1 MSIHPKETDMQ
12 NRLIQS
18 TTEYG
23 ITRREFLWISSMS
36 AAGFMVGCAANPV
49 TGKPQFMMVSEAQE
63 IKIDKQNSPHQFSSD
78 YGPLQDTALNNY
90 INQTG
95 KTLSAQTHRPHMP
108 YSFRGVNA
116 TYVNAYAFPGG
127 SIAATRGILL
137 ALENEAQ
144 LAALLGHELGH
155 VNRRHTAEQ
164 MSKSVLTNVFI
175 GGVAAYAGT
184 KSSGLGSLASQLG
197 MVGAGALLASYSRN
211 NEREADASGLE
222 YMVRAGYNANGFV
235 GLMDMLKR
243 MSKHKPNA
251 IELMFA
257 THPMSDERYLTAVE
271 TVRTRYRYTN
281 NLPFYRERYMDH
293 TAKLR
298 SIKGAIQAMQKGESL
313 MATGKYGEAE
323 IHFSKA
329 LRHTPEDYAGLVMMS
344 KCQLAQKHYAKAGSF
359 AEKAK
364 NVYPQ
369 EAQAYHLA
377 GFAKIKQKDYA
388 SAYEEFKHY
397 AKLLP
402 GNPNIIFFKGLS
414 LEGMQHI
421 KESANEYYRYLQIV
435 NRGEKA
441 KHAYK
446 RLVEWGYI
454 KS

>member
-1 MSIHPKETDMQ
+1 MQ
-12 NRLIQS
+12 SKRIQS
-18 TTEYG
+18 RTEYG

-49 TGKPQFMMVSEAQE
+49 TGKPQFMMVSEDQE

-95 KTLSAQTHRPHMP
+95 KTLAARTHRPHMP

-137 ALENEAQ
+137 DLENEAQ

-155 VNRRHTAEQ
+155 VNARHTAEQ
-164 MSKSVLTNVFI
+164 MSKSTLINLFV
-175 GGVAAYAGT
+175 GGLSTVVGT
-184 KSSGLGSLASQLG
+184 QSSGLGNLASQLG
-197 MVGAGALLASYSRN
+197 MVGAGALLASYSRD
-211 NEREADASGLE
+211 NEREADALGLE
-222 YMVRAGYNANGFV
+222 YMVRAGYNAKGFV
-235 GLMDMLKR
+235 GLMDMLR
-243 MSKHKPNA
+243 RTSKYKPSA

-257 THPMSDERYLTAVE
+257 THPMSDERYRTAVE
-271 TVRTRYRYTN
+271 AVDTQYRSSQSFS
-281 NLPFYRERYMDH
+281 LYRDRYMDH

-298 SIKGAIQAMQKGESL
+298 KIKLTIEELQKGETL
-313 MATGKYGEAE
+313 MAKNKYGDAE

-329 LRHTPEDYAGLVMMS
+329 LKQTPEDYAGLVMMS
-344 KCQLAQKHYAKAGSF
+344 KCQLAQKHYAESGSF

-364 NVYPQ
+364 MVYPQ
-369 EAQAYHLA
+369 EGQAYYLS
-377 GFAKIKQKDYA
+377 GFTKIKQKDYA
-388 SAYEEFKHY
+388 SAYEEFKY
-397 AKLLP
+397 YEKLLS

-421 KESANEYYRYLQIV
+421 KKSANEYYKYLQVI
-435 NRGEKA
+435 NQGEKA
-441 KHAYK
+441 KYAYQ
-446 RLVEWGYI
+446 RLVQWGYI
-454 KS
+454 KK

>member
-1 MSIHPKETDMQ
+1 MQKEP
-12 NRLIQS
+12 IQS
-18 TTEYG
+18 TTEYS

-49 TGKPQFMMVSEAQE
+49 TGKSQFMMVSEAQE
-63 IKIDKQNSPHQFSSD
+63 IEIDRQNSPHQFSAD
-78 YGPLQDTALNNY
+78 YGPLQDTSLNNY
-90 INQTG
+90 IDRTG
-95 KTLSAQTHRPHMP
+95 KRIAALTHRPNMP

-127 SIAATRGILL
+127 SIVATRGILL

-144 LAALLGHELGH
+144 LVALLGHELGH
-155 VNRRHTAEQ
+155 VNARHTAEQ

-175 GGVAAYAGT
+175 SGVSAIAGT
-184 KSSGLGSLASQLG
+184 KSSSLGRLASQLG
-197 MVGAGALLASYSRN
+197 MVGASALLASYSRD
-211 NEREADASGLE
+211 NEREADALGLE
-222 YMVRAGYNANGFV
+222 YMVRSGYNPNEFV
-235 GLMDMLKR
+235 GLMDMLRR

-257 THPMSDERYLTAVE
+257 THPMSDERYRTAVE
-271 TVRTRYRYTN
+271 AVRTQYRYAKS
-281 NLPFYRERYMDH
+281 LPFYRERYMDH
-293 TAKLR
+293 TVKLR
-298 SIKGAIQAMQKGESL
+298 AMKGAIETMQKGERF
-313 MATGKYGEAE
+313 MAEGKYGEAE
-323 IHFSKA
+323 NRLKKA
-329 LRHTPEDYAGLVMMS
+329 LKQVPDDYAGLVMMS
-344 KCQLAQKHYAKAGSF
+344 KCQMAQKHYAKAISF

-364 NVYPQ
+364 IVYPQ

-388 SAYEEFKHY
+388 SAYEEFKRY
-397 AKLLP
+397 VKLLP
-402 GNPNIIFFKGLS
+402 GNPNTIFFKGLS

-435 NRGEKA
+435 NQGEKA

-454 KS
+454 KT

>member
-1 MSIHPKETDMQ
+1 MQ
-12 NRLIQS
+12 NRPIQNR
-18 TTEYG
+18 TEYS
-23 ITRREFLWISSMS
+23 ITRRKFLWISSMS

-49 TGKPQFMMVSEAQE
+49 TGKSQFMMVSEAQE
-63 IKIDKQNSPHQFSSD
+63 IEIDKQHSPHQFSSD
-78 YGPLQDTALNNY
+78 YGPLQDTFLNNY
-90 INQTG
+90 IDRTG
-95 KTLSAQTHRPHMP
+95 KNIAALTHRPHMP

-155 VNRRHTAEQ
+155 VNARHTAEQ
-164 MSKSVLTNVFI
+164 MSKSVLTNLFI
-175 GGVAAYAGT
+175 GGVTTYAGT
-184 KSSGLGSLASQLG
+184 KNSDLGRLASQLG
-197 MVGAGALLASYSRN
+197 MVGAGALLASYSRD
-211 NEREADASGLE
+211 NEREADALGLE

-235 GLMDMLKR
+235 GLMDMLRR
-243 MSKHKPNA
+243 MSKRKPDA

-257 THPMSDERYLTAVE
+257 THPMSDERYFTAVE

-293 TAKLR
+293 ITKLR

-313 MATGKYGEAE
+313 MAKGKYGEAE

-329 LRHTPEDYAGLVMMS
+329 LRQTPEDYAGLVMMS
-344 KCQLAQKHYAKAGSF
+344 KCQLAQKHYAKARSF

-364 NVYPQ
+364 TVYPQ
-369 EAQAYHLA
+369 EGQAYYLA

-388 SAYEEFKHY
+388 SAYEEFKY
-397 AKLLP
+397 YEKLLS
-402 GNPNIIFFKGLS
+402 GNPNIIFFKGFS

-421 KESANEYYRYLQIV
+421 RESANEYYKYLKIV
-435 NRGEKA
+435 NQGEKA

-454 KS
+454 KT

>member
-1 MSIHPKETDMQ
+1 MQ
-12 NRLIQS
+12 NRLIRN

-49 TGKPQFMMVSEAQE
+49 TGKSQFMMVSEAQE
-63 IKIDKQNSPHQFSSD
+63 IEIDRQNSPHQFSAD
-78 YGPLQDTALNNY
+78 YGPLQDTSLNNY
-90 INQTG
+90 IDRTG
-95 KTLSAQTHRPHMP
+95 KKIAALTHRPHMP

-116 TYVNAYAFPGG
+116 TYANAYAFPGG

-155 VNRRHTAEQ
+155 VNARHTAEQ
-164 MSKSVLTNVFI
+164 MSKSTLINLFV
-175 GGVAAYAGT
+175 GGLATVAGT
-184 KSSGLGSLASQLG
+184 QSSGLGTLTSQLG
-197 MVGAGALLASYSRN
+197 MAGAGALLASYSRD
-211 NEREADASGLE
+211 NEREADALGLK

-235 GLMDMLKR
+235 ELMDTLR
-243 MSKHKPNA
+243 SMSKHKPDA

-257 THPMSDERYLTAVE
+257 THPMSDERYRTAVE
-271 TVRTRYRYTN
+271 AVHTQYRSSQSFP
-281 NLPFYRERYMDH
+281 LYRNRYMDH

-298 SIKGAIQAMQKGESL
+298 KIKFTIEALQKGESL
-313 MATGKYGEAE
+313 MAKGKYGGAE

-329 LRHTPEDYAGLVMMS
+329 LKQTPDDYAGLVMMS
-344 KCQLAQKHYAKAGSF
+344 KCQLARKHYAKAGSF

-364 NVYPQ
+364 TVYPQ
-369 EAQAYHLA
+369 EGQAYYLS

-397 AKLLP
+397 EKLLP

-421 KESANEYYRYLQIV
+421 KESANEYYKYLKIV
-435 NRGEKA
+435 NQGEKA

-454 KS
+454 KT

>member
-1 MSIHPKETDMQ
+1 MQ
-12 NRLIQS
+12 TKPIQS
-18 TTEYG
+18 STECG

-49 TGKPQFMMVSEAQE
+49 TGRPQFMVVSEAQE
-63 IKIDKQNSPHQFSSD
+63 IEIDKQNSPHQFSSD
-78 YGPLQDTALNNY
+78 YGTLQDTSLNNY
-90 INQTG
+90 IDQTG
-95 KTLSAQTHRPHMP
+95 KNLAARTHRPHMP

-175 GGVAAYAGT
+175 GGIATYAGT
-184 KSSGLGSLASQLG
+184 KSSGLGNLASQLG
-197 MVGAGALLASYSRN
+197 MVGAGALLASYSRD

-222 YMVRAGYNANGFV
+222 YMVQAGYNANGFV
-235 GLMDMLKR
+235 GLMDMLR
-243 MSKHKPNA
+243 RTSKYKPSA

-257 THPMSDERYLTAVE
+257 THPMSDERYHTAVE
-271 TVRTRYRYTN
+271 AVHTQYRSSKN
-281 NLPFYRERYMDH
+281 FPPYRDRYMDH

-298 SIKGAIQAMQKGESL
+298 KIKLAIEALQKGESL
-313 MATGKYGEAE
+313 MAKGKYAEAE

-329 LRHTPEDYAGLVMMS
+329 LSQTPDDYAGLVMMS
-344 KCQLAQKHYAKAGSF
+344 TCQLTQKHYAKAESF

-364 NVYPQ
+364 TVYPQ
-369 EAQAYHLA
+369 EGQAYYLS
-377 GFAKIKQKDYA
+377 GFAKIKQKDYD
-388 SAYEEFKHY
+388 SAYEEFKY
-397 AKLLP
+397 YEKLLS
-402 GNPNIIFFKGLS
+402 GNPNIIFFQGLS
-414 LEGMQHI
+414 LDGMQQI
-421 KESANEYYRYLQIV
+421 KKSANEYNRYLQIV
-435 NRGEKA
+435 NQGEKA
-441 KHAYK
+441 KYAYQ

-454 KS
+454 KK